1 MWRTVGGSGLGCFSW
16 LICGGRWNPQSFHWN
31 CCRSK
36 RLLEV
41 KHLELLTLLIT
52 QYISWS
58 ILNCMNNLIEIYF
71 YIYTY
76 FKYMHH
82 HCISMLVTMPHSQNT
97 VLSAIIC
104 EATGPDPK
112 GLCVTRGPLVH
123 QTRKTHGSQV
133 GLCKSSKTPILKLHW
148 FVFYFYILLPEIG
161 TSTSLP
167 LSLGTYLGTGLP
179 SLSSKRC
186 KPLGLSV
193 LTWHQLVSRLL
204 CRWHP
209 LSLPRNCHGQAPNLI
224 PFPM

>member
-41 KHLELLTLLIT
+41 KHLELLTLQII

-58 ILNCMNNLIEIYF
+58 ILNCMNNLKIIFLYDNSKNILQ
-71 YIYTY
+71 IYTSSLHINASDHAT
-76 FKYMHH
+76 FAK
-82 HCISMLVTMPHSQNT
+82 HCAISYHLWGHRPRS
-97 VLSAIIC
+97 
-104 EATGPDPK
+104 K
-112 GLCVTRGPLVH
+112 RLCVTRGPLVH

-133 GLCKSSKTPILKLHW
+133 VSWKTSKTPILKLHW
-148 FVFYFYILLPEIG
+148 FVFYFYFLLPEIG

-193 LTWHQLVSRLL
+193 LTWHQLASHRRFTTVV
-204 CRWHP
+204 P
-209 LSLPRNCHGQAPNLI
+209 LTSSKFA
-224 PFPM
+224 